1 MKVHELVKT
10 LLKADQN
17 ADIEFLV
24 NPSNADD
31 EHCDIKF
38 NAEIFGEDIIEALQE
53 ISIVLTPKVKSSQDF
68 ETIHELLS
76 ECNKVTLEMDDS
88 GIFVFGDGEL
98 RRELD
103 FNCSADRTSEF
114 VKKIIEIL

>member
-1 MKVHELVKT
+1 MKVHELVNT

-17 ADIEFLV
+17 SDIEFLV

-31 EHCDIKF
+31 EQCDIEF
-38 NAEIFGEDIIEALQE
+38 NADIFGEDIIDELKE
-53 ISIVLTPKVKSSQDF
+53 ITIVLTPKVKSSQDF

-76 ECNKVTLEMDDS
+76 ECKKVTLEMDDN
-88 GIFVFGDGEL
+88 GIYVFGDGEL

-103 FNCSADRTSEF
+103 FNGSADRTSEF
-114 VKKIIEIL
+114 VKKIIELL